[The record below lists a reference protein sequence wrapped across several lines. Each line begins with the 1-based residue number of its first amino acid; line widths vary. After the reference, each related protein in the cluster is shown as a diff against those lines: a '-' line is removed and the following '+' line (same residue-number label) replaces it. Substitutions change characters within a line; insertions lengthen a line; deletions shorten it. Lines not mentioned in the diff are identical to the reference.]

1 MDQVKG
7 FTFYQPRTRT
17 SRAKGG
23 VLRFAFPKDTLA
35 SVSQVYWRGL
45 AWEWAAQ
52 QGLGALWVRGEKRA
66 HLNAFATSPPNH
78 ISLNPDTHS
87 LVQAHLLW
95 QGLLECRQGSVGVTG
110 ICLQGLHSVLQI
122 GQLLV
127 FIPKL
132 FLQVF
137 NLKIKITIFNARV
150 IAHPGPR
157 ILKWTCLKK
166 IDLRSRKLTALWG
179 YTLT

>member
-1 MDQVKG
+1 MEG
-7 FTFYQPRTRT
+7 WTLRTRW
-17 SRAKGG
+17 R
-23 VLRFAFPKDTLA
+23 VLLFIIQEQGQAGPKVRCSGLHFQKTPLA
-35 SVSQVYWRGL
+35 SESQVYWRGL

-52 QGLGALWVRGEKRA
+52 QGLGTVWVSGEKRV
-66 HLNAFATSPPNH
+66 HLNAFATSPPKH
-78 ISLNPDTHS
+78 ISLNPDTHC

-137 NLKIKITIFNARV
+137 NLKIKITIFNACV
-150 IAHPGPR
+150 ITHPGPR
-157 ILKWTCLKK
+157 ILKWTCF
-166 IDLRSRKLTALWG
+166 
-179 YTLT
+179 